1 MLSRLALECIVKE
14 EDTSDLDDLDGLCRK
29 DKFLESGD
37 AGLHSGE
44 NAEGDNSGAVSDS
57 FDADDGKG
65 SIYLGYS
72 PPKRPQTAKR
82 LVNSIDAA
90 IDEDNRGCGNFEGK
104 AWTCEGQ
111 EGKDHLLD
119 KQAPGHQGRQRQCDI
134 LQEKAGLRTIK
145 AKFANHFMMHLASL
159 ALPQ

>member
-1 MLSRLALECIVKE
+1 M
-14 EDTSDLDDLDGLCRK
+14 D
-29 DKFLESGD
+29 
-37 AGLHSGE
+37 SGE

-57 FDADDGKG
+57 FDADGGKG
-65 SIYLGYS
+65 SISLGS
-72 PPKRPQTAKR
+72 SPKRPQTAKHP
-82 LVNSIDAA
+82 VNSIDAA
-90 IDEDNRGCGNFEGK
+90 IDEDNRGCGHFEGK

-145 AKFANHFMMHLASL
+145 AKFAHIL
-159 ALPQ
+159 